1 MLYYFG
7 ENMVESNK
15 PNKREELINK
25 ISDSANELES
35 YVSSLMTDVDDAV
48 DESDDPE
55 TTVERL
61 EEIYKAVKKAT
72 ENQWQGLN
80 L

>member
-1 MLYYFG
+1 
-7 ENMVESNK
+7 MVESNK